1 MIGNKILEL
10 RKFKNWSQEQLAE
23 KMDVTRQTISKWE
36 LGETAP
42 DLEQSKKLSK
52 IFEISLDDLTNN
64 EIKNIIMKK
73 VDTTNKIVRTI
84 LNVLKIVC
92 LLVITIIIVLVGQL
106 YFKEY
111 FTARPVSQGVG
122 IICKRNG
129 IEYKYETTSKGETP
143 NIIENFYTNDKE
155 VEQALNIDVS
165 KYNDMNV
172 LIEDVRNY
180 VESIGGNCDLN
191 ESSE

>member
-10 RKFKNWSQEQLAE
+10 RKLKNLSQEQLAE
-23 KMDVTRQTISKWE
+23 KMNVTRQTISKWE

-52 IFEISLDDLTNN
+52 IFDISLDDLTNN

-122 IICKRNG
+122 IICTRNG

-172 LIEDVRNY
+172 LIEDVRIY